1 MNNNVIYYPYIE
13 VPQNEWFT
21 RVLLYWDKI
30 NPIVPIGYRPSD
42 YMYSLLDYE
51 LIEPIHPYEC
61 HSIRNF
67 DESFLNYVDN
77 RNYPVSRYAIEA
89 LNSKIT
95 KIHVQKLESIG
106 NELVN
111 RGLARKSRN
120 NGWYD
125 VESYTANQFM
135 AYMAGTLSIQNK
147 CTPITDTTQHLYSF
161 EPRYHSKGNINQDL
175 DQMRTKILNIL
186 PAPTNE
192 IDAEEIS
199 FFKDEHRNELSN
211 FRKKIER
218 TLQEASLIKDAAQ
231 RNEFIDRFILNSK
244 YKVEDLSES
253 LQSRGWN
260 NISYGS
266 LVGLAETTLGL
277 SASIAA
283 SALLPAIAAAFGTVD
298 RGLKVASEFKNTNN
312 LDDDFVTYAV
322 LAQQQF

>member
-30 NPIVPIGYRPSD
+30 NPIVPIDYELSD

-51 LIEPIHPYEC
+51 LIKPIYPYEC
-61 HSIRNF
+61 NGIRNF
-67 DESFLNYVDN
+67 DESFLNYIDN
-77 RNYPVSRYAIEA
+77 TNYPVSRDAIKA
-89 LNSKIT
+89 LNSNT
-95 KIHVQKLESIG
+95 SRIHVQKLKSIG

-111 RGLARKSRN
+111 RGLARKSKKY
-120 NGWYD
+120 GWYD

-147 CTPITDTTQHLYSF
+147 CTPITDTAQHLYSF
-161 EPRYHSKGNINQDL
+161 EPTYHLEGSINPDL

-186 PAPTNE
+186 PAPTGG

-199 FFKDEHRNELSN
+199 FFKDEHTNELSK
-211 FRKKIER
+211 FRKKVER
-218 TLQEASLIKDAAQ
+218 TLQEASLIIDTAR
-231 RNEFIDRFILNSK
+231 RNEFIDEFILNSK
-244 YKVEDLSES
+244 FKVDDLSES

-266 LVGLAETTLGL
+266 LFGFAATALSM
-277 SASIAA
+277 SASIAGD
-283 SALLPAIAAAFGTVD
+283 ALLPAIAAAFGTFEM
-298 RGLKVASEFKNTNN
+298 GSKVAGEFKNTKI
-312 LDDDFVTYAV
+312 LGDDFVTYAV